1 MMKRAGRVRSRAAE
15 RPRRTNVP
23 YPGHVPWH
31 GDEYFFKWYY
41 GVLDPLKWMHDH
53 YRLIHTRQWPDA
65 LLSRVDQGLVII
77 QVSSR
82 WEESREENNPLL
94 MAKMAGEVAVM
105 MFAGGQVDFEKLAIK
120 KSATRNVLANKKIG
134 AFLSRI
140 PASGSAL
147 LVFHGPECTSVMKSD
162 WALFA
167 GKNAVWIACCVD
179 KTADGR
185 SGGTNPLR
193 RRQLVQAR
201 QYHGN

>member
-23 YPGHVPWH
+23 HQGHVPWH

-65 LLSRVDQGLVII
+65 LLSRVNQGLVII

-94 MAKMAGEVAVM
+94 LCT
-105 MFAGGQVDFEKLAIK
+105 GQ
-120 KSATRNVLANKKIG
+120 NG
-134 AFLSRI
+134 
-140 PASGSAL
+140 
-147 LVFHGPECTSVMKSD
+147 
-162 WALFA
+162 W
-167 GKNAVWIACCVD
+167 
-179 KTADGR
+179 R
-185 SGGTNPLR
+185 SGRYDVCR
-193 RRQLVQAR
+193 RSGRFREAGHEKV
-201 QYHGN
+201 GNTKCAGQ